1 MATLTEIQT
10 LLNEP
15 TLRDKLRAAVVVASK
30 NVTFESAATENH
42 ANRLKWAAEVMRDP
56 NGWSE
61 RFTRFVVAV
70 HSTSTQAEILALSDA
85 AIADAVALG
94 INTFA
99 TG

>member
-1 MATLTEIQT
+1 MATLTELQT

-15 TLRDKLRAAVVVASK
+15 TLRDKLRSAVVVASK

-42 ANRLKWAAEVMRDP
+42 ANRLKWAAEVMDDP
-56 NGWSE
+56 NGWAE
-61 RFTRFVVAV
+61 KFTRFVVAV
-70 HSTSTQAEILALSDA
+70 HADSTAAEIQALSDS
-85 AIADAVALG
+85 AISDAVDLG